1 MSMMKILVIDDEPLA
16 RERLKQIITELA
28 LGECVAEGSN
38 GEQAVVMSQQH
49 APDVVLLD
57 IRMPGMDGIEAAQ
70 HIMKLDEPPAI
81 IFTTA
86 YDEYALSAFDTHAVD
101 YLLKPIRKERL
112 QDALESAKRL
122 TKAQLEKLN
131 LADQATQRRQ
141 HISARLGDELRL
153 IDVNDILYLFAE
165 HKYVTV
171 RYTQGTV
178 LIEESLRSL
187 EEEFDDVFLRVHRN
201 ALVARKS
208 IAALDKLKDGG
219 HKVKLLGVEDTLEVS
234 RRHLPTVRKIMK
246 SM

>member
-1 MSMMKILVIDDEPLA
+1 MKILIVDDEPLA
-16 RERLKQIITELA
+16 RQRLKLIVTELQ
-28 LGECVAEGSN
+28 LGECCAEGSN
-38 GEQAVVMSQQH
+38 GEQAVLLCQQH
-49 APDVVLLD
+49 TPDVVLLD

-70 HIMKLDEPPAI
+70 HIMKLDAPPAI

-86 YDEYALSAFDTHAVD
+86 YDEYALTAFDAHAVD

-122 TKAQLEKLN
+122 SKAQLEKIN
-131 LADQATQRRQ
+131 LQDQETQRRQ

-153 IDVNDILYLFAE
+153 IDINDILYLLAE

-187 EEEFDDVFLRVHRN
+187 EEEFEDVFLRVHRN

-208 IAALDKLKDGG
+208 IAALDKLKGGG
-219 HKVKLLGVEDTLEVS
+219 HQIKLLGADDTLEVS
-234 RRHLPTVRKIMK
+234 RRHLPTVRKVMK